1 MKSENSIAQIKCIND
16 SSMHFNQSQ
25 YIHIS
30 NLEFIGCGGNLVE
43 HVQKFVVQDTN
54 YEGQQNSG
62 TALELINTRAQIIN
76 STFINNRKGSYREC
90 VIAFDQLR
98 CLGSGFIGGAI
109 ITSYNSIVDINQSKF
124 EDNGAEYGGAI
135 FAEPN
140 SVINL
145 SGNVFIDNSA
155 YYFGGVLFSFS
166 STITIEASEF
176 NNNSADYWGGVLYSR
191 GSNITIE
198 TSEFNNNSAIY
209 QGGVLF
215 SYSSTITIEASEFNY
230 NSADYRGGVL
240 FSFSSTI
247 AIEASEFNNNSADH
261 WGGVLYSR
269 GSNITIE
276 TSEFNNNSADYG
288 GVLFSFSSTITI
300 EASEFNNNN
309 ADYWGG
315 VLYSRGSNITIET
328 SEFNNNS
335 AIHRGGVLFSFSSTI
350 TIEASEFNNNSAYT
364 AGVLHSGTI
373 IITIGTSEFNNS
385 SANYRGGVLDSDSS
399 TITIETSEFNNNSA
413 YYGGVL
419 RSGTSTIT
427 IETSEFNNNSADY
440 GGVLHSGINTIT
452 IETSEFNNNSADYGG
467 VLYSASDNITIETS
481 EFNNNSAN
489 YGGVLYSYISTI
501 TIGGSNF
508 TKNVSPIGAVIYA
521 TDNSK
526 IQHNHNHLLIENN
539 MADRYAVIYLF
550 DSEFIGHDSE
560 NVITF
565 SNNLGSLVAFNSNI
579 TLYGHALFVN
589 NQPPQ
594 TASGDFQKGGAITL
608 RQSNAFF
615 YGACNLE
622 HNHAE
627 NGGAIHSTESKLYV
641 NGYVTIAHNTA
652 SGNGGGVYLST
663 SELNCQH
670 KSTFE
675 FFNNT
680 AEHKGG
686 GLHAISSSIKAIS
699 SIPWPLYVYTG
710 ARINFTGN
718 TAKRGGGLSLEAN
731 AKLYIL
737 KYSYSSVDDTNTTT
751 FTANSADYGGAVY
764 VDNHTNSGTCASD
777 TKTECFFQVLAIYSN
792 FRRNIRIQ
800 SIYFLHNFAN
810 TSGATLYGG
819 LLDRCAVSQLAE
831 FYQKYGPLDNKDR
844 GDGIAYFRNV
854 TIPKYISHTYEE
866 VVIDTN
872 LSMSSLPVRVCL
884 CINKQYDDCI
894 HRSNIQEVKKGE
906 TFTHSVVA
914 VDQIGQPVSATIQT
928 SLHFS
933 ESGLAEGQLARKIF
947 AKCTDLTFNVISPHS
962 SERLT
967 IYASDG
973 PCKDADLSSAKIQIH
988 FLPCS
993 CPIGLQVSGKND
1005 TNCTCECHSDI
1016 SRYVER
1022 CDSHTGSLVKQPQS
1036 SAWISYIN
1044 DTDLTGYLVYPNCP
1058 FDYCLLTNPPIYL
1071 NQPNGADA
1079 QCGFSRSSL
1088 LCGSCQPGLSLSL
1101 GSSHCLPCPNYWPA
1115 LFIVISIA
1123 AILAGIALVTL
1134 LLVLNMTVAV
1144 GTLNGLILYTNVV
1157 YANKS
1162 ILLPFQQTNF
1172 LIVFISWLNLEL
1184 GIDTCYF
1191 PGMDAYIKTWLQL
1204 AFPAYVILLVVS
1216 VIIIS
1221 SYSTR
1226 FSNLIGKKNPVAT
1239 LATLILLSYAKLL
1252 EICFKSLSLGI
1263 LEYPDGSSKML
1274 WLPDA
1279 TVKYLSGKHI
1289 PLFIAA
1295 VLILLVGLVYT
1306 ALLFSWQ
1313 WLLYLP
1319 RWRIFRWS
1327 RNPKIQTFIE
1337 TYHTPYTPKHRYW
1350 TGLLLI
1356 VRIILYLVA
1365 AANVSNSPTV
1375 ALTAIIFTVYT
1386 LRFLIGSRLYR
1397 KWPMNVFEALFY
1409 FDVLSFATFTSYS
1422 LANPASN
1429 HKAAAY
1435 TSVIL
1440 AFTVLLLIILYHVYT
1455 YTTVFSK
1462 VKKTKFGR
1470 MIDGLSTET
1479 QPKPNSRQRRFSPP
1493 PDDDIHRFD
1502 ELMDELDCPIYTDD
1516 YNTIPLIRPTPV
1528 KPTQSVVEL
1537 PKPCDL
1543 AAPDPEE
1550 VANIQHTP
1558 GDAEA
1563 V

>member
-1 MKSENSIAQIKCIND
+1 MEEI
-16 SSMHFNQSQ
+16 
-25 YIHIS
+25 
-30 NLEFIGCGGNLVE
+30 EE
-43 HVQKFVVQDTN
+43 FVVRDTKF
-54 YEGQQNSG
+54 EGQESSG
-62 TALELINTRAQIIN
+62 TALELIETIAQIVN
-76 STFINNRKGSYREC
+76 STFASNRRGSYRERTYY
-90 VIAFDQLR
+90 IYINH
-98 CLGSGFIGGAI
+98 GFVGGAI
-109 ITSYNSIVDINQSKF
+109 IATNSSVDINQSVF
-124 EDNGAEYGGAI
+124 ENNRADICGAI
-135 FAEPN
+135 FAEQN
-140 SVINL
+140 SIINL
-145 SGNVFIDNSA
+145 SGNVFINNSANFVGGVLYSHSNTITIEASEFNNNSAHIGGVLDSNSSTITIETSEFNNNSA
-155 YYFGGVLFSFS
+155 YWGGVLYSYI

-176 NNNSADYWGGVLYSR
+176 NNNSAYNGGVLYSYI
-191 GSNITIE
+191 STITIE
-198 TSEFNNNSAIY
+198 ASEFNNNSAEY
-209 QGGVLF
+209 GGVLF
-215 SYSSTITIEASEFNY
+215 SYSSTITIEASEFN
-230 NSADYRGGVL
+230 
-240 FSFSSTI
+240 
-247 AIEASEFNNNSADH
+247 NNNANN
-261 WGGVLYSR
+261 WGGVLYS
-269 GSNITIE
+269 
-276 TSEFNNNSADYG
+276 D
-288 GVLFSFSSTITI
+288 
-300 EASEFNNNN
+300 
-309 ADYWGG
+309 
-315 VLYSRGSNITIET
+315 
-328 SEFNNNS
+328 
-335 AIHRGGVLFSFSSTI
+335 
-350 TIEASEFNNNSAYT
+350 
-364 AGVLHSGTI
+364 SG
-373 IITIGTSEFNNS
+373 
-385 SANYRGGVLDSDSS
+385 
-399 TITIETSEFNNNSA
+399 
-413 YYGGVL
+413 
-419 RSGTSTIT
+419 
-427 IETSEFNNNSADY
+427 
-440 GGVLHSGINTIT
+440 
-452 IETSEFNNNSADYGG
+452 
-467 VLYSASDNITIETS
+467 
-481 EFNNNSAN
+481 
-489 YGGVLYSYISTI
+489 STI

-521 TDNSK
+521 TDRSK
-526 IQHNHNHLLIENN
+526 IQHNHKHLLIDNN
-539 MADRYAVIYLF
+539 MADRYAVIYLS

-579 TLYGHALFVN
+579 TLNGHDLFVN

-615 YGACNLE
+615 YGTCNLE

-641 NGYVTIAHNTA
+641 NGYVTIAHNRAT
-652 SGNGGGVYLST
+652 GNGGGVYLST
-663 SELNCQH
+663 SELNCQQF
-670 KSTFE
+670 SNFE
-675 FFNNT
+675 LFNNT

-686 GLHAISSSIKAIS
+686 GLHATSSSVKATS
-699 SIPWPLYVYTG
+699 SFSQPLYTG

-731 AKLYIL
+731 ANLYIL
-737 KYSYSSVDDTNTTT
+737 KYNKIYYDYDTNITT

-764 VDNHTNSGTCASD
+764 VDDHTNSGTCASD
-777 TKTECFFQVLAIYSN
+777 TKTECFFQVLAIYSTN
-792 FRRNIRIQ
+792 YWEYIRIQ

-819 LLDRCAVSQLAE
+819 LLDRCTVSQFAE
-831 FYQKYGPLDNKDR
+831 FYQRYGPLDNKDR

-854 TIPKYISHTYEE
+854 AIPNTYEE
-866 VVIDTN
+866 VVNDTN
-872 LSMSSLPVRVCL
+872 LSVSSLPVRVCL
-884 CINKQYDDCI
+884 CINKQYNDCT
-894 HRSNIQEVKKGE
+894 HQSNIQEVKKGE

-928 SLHFS
+928 FLHFT
-933 ESGLAEGQLARKIF
+933 ESGLAEGQLARKIP
-947 AKCTDLTFNVISPHS
+947 AKCTDLTFDVISPHS
-962 SERLT
+962 SESLA

-973 PCKDADLSSAKIQIH
+973 PCKDADLSSAKIEIH

-1016 SRYVER
+1016 SRYVEQ
-1022 CDSHTGSLVKQPQS
+1022 CDSHTGSLVKQSQS
-1036 SAWISYIN
+1036 RAWISYIN

-1058 FDYCLLTNPPIYL
+1058 FDYCLSTSPPIYL

-1079 QCGFSRSSL
+1079 QCAFNRSSL

-1101 GSSHCLPCPNYWPA
+1101 GSSRCLPCPSYWPA
-1115 LFIVISIA
+1115 LFIVITIA

-1162 ILLPFQQTNF
+1162 ILLPFQQINF
-1172 LIVFISWLNLEL
+1172 LTVFISWLNLEL

-1191 PGMDAYIKTWLQL
+1191 PGMDTYIKTWLQL

-1239 LATLILLSYAKLL
+1239 LATLILLSYAKVL
-1252 EICFKSLSLGI
+1252 EICFKSLSVGI
-1263 LEYPDGSSKML
+1263 LEYPDSSSEML

-1295 VLILLVGLVYT
+1295 VLILLIGLVYT
-1306 ALLFSWQ
+1306 VLLFSWQ
-1313 WLLYLP
+1313 WLLQLP
-1319 RWRIFRWS
+1319 RWRILRWS

-1356 VRIILYLVA
+1356 VRIILYFVA
-1365 AANVSNSPTV
+1365 TVNVSNNPTV
-1375 ALTAIIFTVYT
+1375 ALTAIIFTMMCIYT
-1386 LRFLIGSRLYR
+1386 LIFLIGSRLYR
-1397 KWPMNVFEALFY
+1397 KWPKKVFEALFY
-1409 FDVLSFATFTSYS
+1409 LNVLSFATFTWYS

-1440 AFTVLLLIILYHVYT
+1440 EFTVLLLTILYHVYT

-1479 QPKPNSRQRRFSPP
+1479 QPKPNSRRRRFSPP

-1502 ELMDELDCPIYTDD
+1502 ELMDELDCPVYTDD
-1516 YNTIPLIRPTPV
+1516 YSTIPLIRPTPV

>member
-1 MKSENSIAQIKCIND
+1 ME
-16 SSMHFNQSQ
+16 
-25 YIHIS
+25 
-30 NLEFIGCGGNLVE
+30 EVE
-43 HVQKFVVQDTN
+43 EFVVQDTKF
-54 YEGQQNSG
+54 EGQESSG
-62 TALELINTRAQIIN
+62 TALELIETIAQIVN
-76 STFINNRKGSYREC
+76 STFASNRRGSYRERASVIYINHGFVGGAIIATNSSVDINQC
-90 VIAFDQLR
+90 VFENNRA
-98 CLGSGFIGGAI
+98 GIGGAI
-109 ITSYNSIVDINQSKF
+109 L
-124 EDNGAEYGGAI
+124 AEQ
-135 FAEPN
+135 N

-145 SGNVFIDNSA
+145 SGNVFINSIA
-155 YYFGGVLFSFS
+155 YSF
-166 STITIEASEF
+166 
-176 NNNSADYWGGVLYSR
+176 GGVLYS
-191 GSNITIE
+191 
-198 TSEFNNNSAIY
+198 
-209 QGGVLF
+209 
-215 SYSSTITIEASEFNY
+215 
-230 NSADYRGGVL
+230 D
-240 FSFSSTI
+240 
-247 AIEASEFNNNSADH
+247 
-261 WGGVLYSR
+261 
-269 GSNITIE
+269 
-276 TSEFNNNSADYG
+276 
-288 GVLFSFSSTITI
+288 SSTITI

-309 ADYWGG
+309 ANNWGG
-315 VLYSRGSNITIET
+315 VLYSES
-328 SEFNNNS
+328 
-335 AIHRGGVLFSFSSTI
+335 
-350 TIEASEFNNNSAYT
+350 
-364 AGVLHSGTI
+364 
-373 IITIGTSEFNNS
+373 
-385 SANYRGGVLDSDSS
+385 
-399 TITIETSEFNNNSA
+399 
-413 YYGGVL
+413 
-419 RSGTSTIT
+419 
-427 IETSEFNNNSADY
+427 
-440 GGVLHSGINTIT
+440 
-452 IETSEFNNNSADYGG
+452 
-467 VLYSASDNITIETS
+467 
-481 EFNNNSAN
+481 
-489 YGGVLYSYISTI
+489 STI

-508 TKNVSPIGAVIYA
+508 TKNISPIGAVIYA
-521 TDNSK
+521 SDHSK
-526 IQHNHNHLLIENN
+526 IQHNHKHLLINDN

-579 TLYGHALFVN
+579 TLNGHALFVN

-622 HNHAE
+622 RNHAE

-652 SGNGGGVYLST
+652 TGNGGGVYLST

-675 FFNNT
+675 LFNNT
-680 AEHKGG
+680 AEYKGG
-686 GLHAISSSIKAIS
+686 GLHATSSSIKATS
-699 SIPWPLYVYTG
+699 SSSQPLYTG

-737 KYSYSSVDDTNTTT
+737 KYNKIQVYDYYHDGTTTTT

-764 VDNHTNSGTCASD
+764 VDDDTNSGTCASD
-777 TKTECFFQVLAIYSN
+777 TKTECFFQVLAIYSTYYW
-792 FRRNIRIQ
+792 RYIRIQ

-819 LLDRCAVSQLAE
+819 LLDRCAVSQFAE

-854 TIPKYISHTYEE
+854 AIPKYIIYHTDEE

-884 CINKQYDDCI
+884 CINKQYNDCTYQ
-894 HRSNIQEVKKGE
+894 SNIQEVKKGE
-906 TFTHSVVA
+906 TVTHSVVA
-914 VDQIGQPVSATIQT
+914 IDQIGQPVSATIQT
-928 SLHFS
+928 FLHFT
-933 ESGLAEGQLARKIF
+933 ESGLAEGQLARKIP
-947 AKCTDLTFNVISPHS
+947 AKCTDLTFSVISPHS
-962 SERLT
+962 SENLA

-973 PCKDADLSSAKIQIH
+973 PCKDADLSSAKIEIH

-1016 SRYVER
+1016 SRYVEQ
-1022 CDSHTGSLVKQPQS
+1022 CDSHNGSLVKQPRS
-1036 SAWISYIN
+1036 RAWISYIN
-1044 DTDLTGYLVYPNCP
+1044 DTNLTGYLVYPNCA
-1058 FDYCLLTNPPIYL
+1058 FDYCLSTSPPIYL

-1079 QCGFSRSSL
+1079 QCAFNRSSL
-1088 LCGSCQPGLSLSL
+1088 LCGSCQCGLSLSL
-1101 GSSHCLPCPNYWPA
+1101 GSSRCLPCPSYRPA
-1115 LFIVISIA
+1115 LLIVITIA
-1123 AILAGIALVTL
+1123 AILAGIALVAL

-1144 GTLNGLILYTNVV
+1144 GTLNGLIFYANVV

-1172 LIVFISWLNLEL
+1172 LTVFISWLNLEL

-1204 AFPAYVILLVVS
+1204 AFPAYVILLVVL

-1252 EICFKSLSLGI
+1252 EICFKSLSVGI
-1263 LEYPDGSSKML
+1263 LEYPDGSSEML

-1319 RWRIFRWS
+1319 RWRIFWWS

-1365 AANVSNSPTV
+1365 AANVSNNPTV
-1375 ALTAIIFTVYT
+1375 ALTAIIFTVMCIYT
-1386 LRFLIGSRLYR
+1386 LVFLIGSRLYR

-1409 FDVLSFATFTSYS
+1409 LNVLSLATFTWYS
-1422 LANPASN
+1422 LSNPASN

-1440 AFTVLLLIILYHVYT
+1440 AFTVLLLFILYHVYT

-1479 QPKPNSRQRRFSPP
+1479 QPKPNSRQHRFSSP

-1502 ELMDELDCPIYTDD
+1502 ELMDELDCPIHTDD
-1516 YNTIPLIRPTPV
+1516 YNTIPLIRPMPV